1 MGMPDDRLAGATP
14 FAWIEELG
22 NADPNAA
29 LERIVQ
35 RFKDEKHYPAVFNA
49 RLMKRRFELGLP
61 LLSQPSIDD
70 LPIELQP
77 KYQAAYV
84 EAAREVGQL
93 FLSDGNIP
101 AAWPY
106 FRAVGDVKP
115 IADALEA
122 FDMDDPAPPD
132 ALEGLSATI
141 QIAFNERVHPRKG
154 FALIL
159 KHFGMCRAVTTFG
172 AYPVQD
178 GRQESLTLLVRAL
191 HAEIL
196 ENLKREITAVEGV
209 CPDSDSIPALIDQR
223 SWLFENN
230 TQYTDSSHLSGLLR
244 FCGDLND
251 EAALR
256 LAVEMADYGCH
267 LSPMFQ
273 DIDDPPFDRGYE
285 DRAVYLR
292 ALAGE
297 DVDRAIAHFEAK
309 AAQCDPD
316 RDGTRPAE
324 VLIELLTRLGRSPD
338 AIRAF
343 RRHLSDTPP
352 DQLSCPTLPQLCE
365 LAGDFDQLKDV
376 ARQQTDP
383 LSYVA
388 AILRT
393 RGALR
398 T

>member
-1 MGMPDDRLAGATP
+1 MGMPDDRHAGAAP
-14 FAWIEELG
+14 FSWIDELVRH
-22 NADPNAA
+22 ADADAA
-29 LERIVQ
+29 FEQVVQ

-49 RLMKRRFELGLP
+49 RLMKRRLELGLP

-70 LPIELQP
+70 LPVELQP
-77 KYQAAYV
+77 RYQAASV

-115 IADALEA
+115 VADALEA
-122 FDMDDPAPPD
+122 FDLDDPAPPD
-132 ALEGLSATI
+132 AQESLGAII

-172 AYPVQD
+172 AYPTQD
-178 GRQESLTLLVRAL
+178 GRQESLNLLVRSL
-191 HAEIL
+191 HREIL
-196 ENLKREITAVEGV
+196 ENLKRAITAVEGT
-209 CPDSDSIPALIDQR
+209 CPDTDSIPALIDR
-223 SWLFENN
+223 RTWLFENN
-230 TQYTDSSHLSGLLR
+230 DQYTDSSHLAGLLR
-244 FCGDLND
+244 FCGGLND
-251 EAALR
+251 QAALR

-273 DIDDPPFDRGYE
+273 DIDDPPFERAYE
-285 DRAVYLR
+285 DRGIYLR
-292 ALAGE
+292 ALLGE

-309 AAQCDPD
+309 AAHCDPD
-316 RDGTRPAE
+316 REGTRPAE
-324 VLIELLTRLGRSPD
+324 VLIELLGRLGRHHE

-343 RRHLSDTPP
+343 QRHLSHAPP

-376 ARQQTDP
+376 AQRQADP

-388 AILRT
+388 AILKRT
-393 RGALR
+393 S
-398 T
+398 